1 MFSKKSPANNLSFI
15 ANDCEVTGNIKVVGD
30 VLIAGKING
39 EIRATGNVTV
49 ESTGV
54 VTGGVICVEASV
66 SGLMTGNITCD
77 KLSITNTGTF
87 DGEVYS
93 KRMEI
98 LDNGQF
104 IGYRKAYDESAEHQ
118 LISNEKVI
126 SDSSEEKTDNPQL
139 SAAVTA

>member
-1 MFSKKSPANNLSFI
+1 M

>member
-49 ESTGV
+49 ESTGL

>member
-1 MFSKKSPANNLSFI
+1 M
-15 ANDCEVTGNIKVVGD
+15 
-30 VLIAGKING
+30 IAGKING